1 MNFCCQRRLT
11 CHKQRFCLS
20 VCGGAGISMKARAL
34 PSPIGVG
41 KARALLLVCPTDRK
55 EVPQP
60 LVSRYFACL
69 VVPRLHL

>member
-11 CHKQRFCLS
+11 CPKQRFYFPM
-20 VCGGAGISMKARAL
+20 CGGAGMPAKARAL

-41 KARALLLVCPTDRK
+41 KARALLLVSPIDRK

-60 LVSRYFACL
+60 LVSRSFACL